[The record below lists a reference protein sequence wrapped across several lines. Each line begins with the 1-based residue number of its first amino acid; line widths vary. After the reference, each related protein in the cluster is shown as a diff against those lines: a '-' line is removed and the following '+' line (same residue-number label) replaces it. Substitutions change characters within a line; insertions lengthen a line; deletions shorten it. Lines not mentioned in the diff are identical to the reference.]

1 MAAPAHLVLDHIDRR
16 FALDGTTL
24 HVLADIDL
32 AIPQGAFVS
41 LLGPSGCGKSTLLRI
56 LSGLD
61 RPDGGQILLDGRP
74 ITEPGLDRGIVFQE
88 ARLLPWLTVERNVA
102 LGLINAPLPEAEKK
116 ALVADHIALVRLNGF
131 ENALPRQLS
140 GGMAQRVAIARAL
153 VARPRVLLL
162 DEPFGAL
169 DPLTRQHLQ
178 DQLMDIWQQANIT
191 ALFVTH
197 DIEEATYLS
206 DRIVVMHPRPGRIAA
221 VLDIDIP
228 RPRDRGDPRLQPVRH
243 RAIEL
248 LTQAETRGA

>member
-1 MAAPAHLVLDHIDRR
+1 MAAPAHLVLDHLDRR
-16 FALDGTTL
+16 FVLDGTTL

-32 AIPQGAFVS
+32 AIPQGSFVS

-61 RPDGGQILLDGRP
+61 RPDSGQTLLDGRP
-74 ITEPGLDRGIVFQE
+74 ISGPGLDRGIVFQE
-88 ARLLPWLTVERNVA
+88 ARLLPWLTVERNIA
-102 LGLINAPLPEAEKK
+102 LGLINAPLSEAEKK

-169 DPLTRQHLQ
+169 DPLTRRHLQ
-178 DQLMDIWQQANIT
+178 DQLLDIWRQANIT

-197 DIEEATYLS
+197 DVDEATYLS

-221 VLDIDIP
+221 VLDIDTP
-228 RPRDRGDPRLQPVRH
+228 RPRDREDPRLQPVRR
-243 RAIEL
+243 RAIDL
-248 LTQAETRGA
+248 LTGAAPQGA